1 MFGMEGVG
9 FFGSILIGLLAGYV
23 AERVT
28 ESRHTLVTNLI
39 VGVIGALVGGFLG
52 SLINL
57 EPAVGFWRNLAVA
70 TFGAII
76 FLWVWQTI
84 RGRRR

>member
-9 FFGSILIGLLAGYV
+9 FFGSIVIGLVAGYI

-28 ESRHTLVTNLI
+28 ASRHGLITNLI

-52 SLINL
+52 GLIQI

-70 TFGAII
+70 TFGAIV
-76 FLWVWQTI
+76 FLWVWQLI
-84 RGRRR
+84 RGRR

>member
-9 FFGSILIGLLAGYV
+9 FFGSIVIGLVAGYV

-28 ESRHTLVTNLI
+28 ESRHGLITNLV

-52 SLINL
+52 GLINL
-57 EPAVGFWRNLAVA
+57 DPPVGFWRNLAVA
-70 TFGAII
+70 TIGAII
-76 FLWVWQTI
+76 FLWVWQVV
-84 RGRRR
+84 RGRRT

>member
-9 FFGSILIGLLAGYV
+9 FFGSIVIGLIAGYV

-28 ESRHTLVTNLI
+28 ASRHGLITNLV

-52 SLINL
+52 QLIDL
-57 EPAVGFWRNLAVA
+57 QPPIGFWRNLAVA
-70 TFGAII
+70 TIGAII
-76 FLWVWQTI
+76 FLWVWQAL
-84 RGRRR
+84 RGRRS